1 MAEFF
6 GNQHE
11 IVVARELT
19 KTFENIYR
27 GEISK
32 VRETIE
38 SDSNFQKGEFVIMVS
53 PIHHEKKGL
62 LTEDQHRILKI
73 LLNHMPTNAAVKL
86 GVEILN
92 INKNYLYDEA
102 LKIKKDD

>member
-1 MAEFF
+1 MTEFF

-19 KTFENIYR
+19 KTFESIYR

-32 VRETIE
+32 IRETIE
-38 SDSNFQKGEFVIMVS
+38 SDSNFQKGEFVILVS
-53 PIHHEKKGL
+53 PIHHEKKEL

>member
-6 GNQHE
+6 GNRHE

-38 SDSNFQKGEFVIMVS
+38 SDSNFQKGEFVILVS